1 MKGYEDFD
9 DELILR
15 DYLAYDRTR
24 LALARSFLSF
34 GRTALGLM
42 ASGLGLMIIR
52 NEPWCF
58 AVGIAIIGVA
68 VVILIFG
75 GLYCIRFKKRLDE
88 LKGK

>member
-1 MKGYEDFD
+1 MKGYKDFEG
-9 DELILR
+9 ELILR

-24 LALARSFLSF
+24 LALARTFLSF
-34 GRTALGLM
+34 GRTALGLG

-58 AVGIAIIGVA
+58 ATGMCIIITAI
-68 VVILIFG
+68 VILIFG
-75 GLYCIRFKKRLDE
+75 GIYCIRFKNRLDE